1 MRANK
6 RISDVARNTVM
17 ASMNAAANPNA
28 ENPLVVIRT
37 LEQAERNIVE
47 QSSPAYMQLF
57 SGIGT
62 RGKLALMMDSELD
75 SLIAQEGDE

>member
-37 LEQAERNIVE
+37 LEAEEQNNISQA
-47 QSSPAYMQLF
+47 SAGYMQLL
-57 SGIGT
+57 SGVGQ
-62 RGKLALMMDSELD
+62 RGRMALMMDTEFD
-75 SLIAQEGDE
+75 SLVDSETE

>member
-37 LEQAERNIVE
+37 LEAEEQNNISQA
-47 QSSPAYMQLF
+47 SAGYMQLMN
-57 SGIGT
+57 GVGA
-62 RGKLALMMDSELD
+62 RGRMALMMDTEFD
-75 SLIAQEGDE
+75 SLVDSETE